1 MSYTNMRKRIQR
13 KETRDSRMAI
23 MPYLMVIKKNLDKI
37 IDHSLLSRPISI
49 YSVYSV
55 TIQLNE
61 IIPLSHQS
69 TIGWAGFIYGQKNQ
83 SWFSKRKDDYE
94 RCWRLAI
101 RGADFRSKMDGSGT
115 RKLNFKI
122 WNHDEFDGYNILIL
136 QYSPLLISLYLM
148 LKLIRLSCVVFHYPS
163 NNSLSNF

>member
-23 MPYLMVIKKNLDKI
+23 MPYLMVIIYFLYKT

-61 IIPLSHQS
+61 ITPLFLLFLNRLSR
-69 TIGWAGFIYGQKNQ
+69 IYLWTEK
-83 SWFSKRKDDYE
+83 S
-94 RCWRLAI
+94 
-101 RGADFRSKMDGSGT
+101 
-115 RKLNFKI
+115 
-122 WNHDEFDGYNILIL
+122 
-136 QYSPLLISLYLM
+136 
-148 LKLIRLSCVVFHYPS
+148 KLI
-163 NNSLSNF
+163 